1 MELQKWSYREGRES
15 KMTEVQESER
25 QWPVQPGW
33 RRYMEKVLVRWS
45 SLSKGISETEHAGLH
60 GGRGAGS

>member
-1 MELQKWSYREGRES
+1 
-15 KMTEVQESER
+15 MTEVQESER

-33 RRYMEKVLVRWS
+33 RRYMEKVLVGWS
-45 SLSKGISETEHAGLH
+45 SLSKGISATEPAGMN